1 MERRARIAVDATG
14 GDFAPEE
21 VVKGAVAAAQ
31 QRDVEVILVGPSA
44 LLESEL
50 RMNGGPE
57 KGVRCVEASELIREG
72 EPPASAVRR
81 RPNSAIVVA
90 TKLVRAGEADA
101 VLSAGPSGATTV
113 AAVQHLGMVEGMER
127 PAIGSTLG
135 SFAPG
140 VLLMDLGANVDCKP
154 YHMVSFAIA
163 GTVYARRFL
172 KIADPTVALLSTGAE
187 EGKGNEVVREAYA
200 LLKKSGVNFVGNLEG
215 SDILERK
222 ANVVLCDG
230 FVGNVLLKFYESVGD
245 RALEWIMV
253 KLRRNP
259 PARVLAR
266 AAFNRLFPISK
277 MSYEGEEEGSGIL
290 WGINGVVRIA
300 HGACRAPHIMHGIAS
315 AKNAVRL
322 DIVGGLKEELARVQ
336 PDANI

>member
-1 MERRARIAVDATG
+1 MERRVKIAVDATG

-21 VVKGAVAAAQ
+21 IVRGAVAAAQ
-31 QRDVEVILVGPSA
+31 QRDVEVILVGPSG

-50 RMNGGPE
+50 RKNEGP
-57 KGVRCVEASELIREG
+57 KRGIRCVEATEVIREE

-81 RPNSAIVVA
+81 RPNSAIVVG
-90 TKLVRAGEADA
+90 TKLVRAGEADG
-101 VLSAGPSGATTV
+101 VVSAGPSGATTV
-113 AAVQHLGMVEGMER
+113 AAVQHLGMIEGMER

-140 VLLMDLGANVDCKP
+140 VLLMDLGANVDCRP
-154 YHMVSFAIA
+154 HHMVSFAVA
-163 GTVYARRFL
+163 GTVYARKFL
-172 KIADPTVALLSTGAE
+172 RITDPTVALLSTGAE

-200 LLKKSGVNFVGNLEG
+200 LLKKSGLNFVGNVEG
-215 SDILERK
+215 SEILERK
-222 ANVVLCDG
+222 ANVILCDG

-245 RALEWIMV
+245 RALEWIMA

-290 WGINGVVRIA
+290 WGVNGVVRIA
-300 HGACRAPHIMHGIAS
+300 HGACRASHILHGIAS
-315 AKNAVRL
+315 ARNAVKL
-322 DIVGGLKEELARVQ
+322 DIVASLKEELARARR
-336 PDANI
+336 DASI